1 MGHDDRERNFEKALA
16 RNLRMNAAVAGAPK
30 KVCAD
35 AEVLAAYHE
44 QRLDSEQLTIWKA
57 HISGCPRCM
66 GILANLGATDE
77 IPFHESQAVTRL
89 AQPIEL
95 GYSPARTARQAR
107 WLWLAPVGALAA
119 GLLAWVVVHQR
130 PIDQVEVAKNQQ
142 PAASV
147 PSDIT
152 RSASAP
158 STEERSVSG
167 APAQGK
173 LNAAIRRDED
183 RSKSQARTDESKS
196 LRLTSPAPSPQAPK
210 RTDAL
215 NAVVAPPGIGR
226 EQHRGDKND
235 GAVAGQR
242 QNPNNQP
249 SDFAFAP
256 AVKLQAPAP
265 ALPAKPSAS
274 TETVEVTTAA
284 PESSVAAHKKEVAG
298 MEAMQSRQQ
307 PERLAGRSLY
317 KVEPG
322 VRLASTT
329 DATTISA
336 PGGPVRWRVGPAG
349 IIEYSSDAG
358 ANWSLQPSG
367 VVADL
372 LSGSAPSDKIC
383 WIVGRAGTILRTLD
397 GGTHWQQ
404 VHAPVE
410 DDVISIFAVNGQEAT
425 VSVAQGSYKTMDG
438 GATWN
443 KLKPE

>member
-16 RNLRMNAAVAGAPK
+16 RNLRMNAAVASVPK
-30 KVCAD
+30 NVCAD

-95 GYSPARTARQAR
+95 GYSPARTARRAR
-107 WLWLAPVGALAA
+107 WLWLAPAGALAA
-119 GLLAWVVVHQR
+119 GLLAWVIVHQN
-130 PIDQVEVAKNQQ
+130 PVSQVEIAKNQE
-142 PAASV
+142 PAATA
-147 PSDIT
+147 PSDVT
-152 RSASAP
+152 PSESAP
-158 STEERSVSG
+158 STQERSASG
-167 APAQGK
+167 APATGK
-173 LNAAIRRDED
+173 LNADTRRAED
-183 RSKSQARTDESKS
+183 RSKSQARTDESKR
-196 LRLTSPAPSPQAPK
+196 LRLTSPAPSPKALK

-215 NAVVAPPGIGR
+215 DAVVAPQDIGR
-226 EQHRGDKND
+226 EQHREDKSHS
-235 GAVAGQR
+235 AAGQR
-242 QNPNNQP
+242 QNPDNQP

-256 AVKLQAPAP
+256 AVKPQAPAP

-372 LSGSAPSDKIC
+372 FSGSAPSDKIC
-383 WIVGRAGTILRTLD
+383 WIAGRAGTILRTTD
-397 GGTHWQQ
+397 SGAHWQK

-425 VSVAQGSYKTMDG
+425 ISLAHGSYKTMDG